1 MAKLE
6 DFGIERDPVIEVYK
20 KDVDVTLLQE
30 NLKLTMG
37 QRLEKMAAFC
47 ADIESIR
54 GAARGAKRTYEGSSE
69 NTAALPGRRG

>member
-6 DFGIERDPVIEVYK
+6 DYGIERDPVIEVYK
-20 KDVDVTLLQE
+20 KDVDVTLLHE

-47 ADIESIR
+47 ADIEELR
-54 GAARGAKRTYEGSSE
+54 GAVRRTKKVHEESPKDP
-69 NTAALPGRRG
+69 AIVR